1 MTKRTDSGLP
11 RRTPGRALDDET
23 QPQPHPHGDAK
34 HIHRMGQLPH
44 DHDDDGRPV
53 FAADAKFK
61 PAATD
66 QHFGMITDGDY
77 RPVPEGLG
85 FVPPPDEAEA
95 ADPPA
100 APSESGD
107 ALEPSGVASAGSG
120 GGSGRPSPKASL
132 TRDGIVAPDVKVSE
146 VDPPKYRTREIG
158 RPDAGESV
166 IAALGGVYNPAA
178 EPGYAIRLATDFE
191 RLIVMGQHYARLV
204 QANAD
209 KQPPAAK
216 DVREVY
222 RKLRQIAATHGIDL
236 DDTGGGS

>member
-1 MTKRTDSGLP
+1 MAKHPRPTDSGLP

-23 QPQPHPHGDAK
+23 PVVTHDHTLPSGATQTHR
-34 HIHRMGQLPH
+34 HRMGQLPH
-44 DHDDDGRPV
+44 NHDDNGRPV

-66 QHFGMITDGDY
+66 QQFGMITDGDY

-107 ALEPSGVASAGSG
+107 ALKPSGVASAGSG
-120 GGSGRPSPKASL
+120 GGSGRSL
-132 TRDGIVAPDVKVSE
+132 V
-146 VDPPKYRTREIG
+146 
-158 RPDAGESV
+158 RPDASESV

-216 DVREVY
+216 DVREVC